1 MAIETINIDEL
12 TIEEAEVLGFK
23 PWLLSP
29 TSVIYLI
36 PSELVHCIPIGTKL
50 IDTLGAEIIYDGYKG
65 WDRIFYGC
73 VPFGVRISK
82 SRELEKRK
90 KVYGE
95 EKKVY
100 GEDEKKEFITS
111 KLSKRTLIEQAA
123 EECGE
128 LIQALL
134 KYIRASKMSDSP
146 TPVSEEEAMNNI
158 IEEFTDVMLSME
170 LLGFDKIDK
179 AIRDKKLERTFKR
192 LKEDEEE

>member
-1 MAIETINIDEL
+1 MDIDTINFDEL
-12 TIEEAEVLGFK
+12 TIEQAEVLGFK

-36 PSELVHCIPIGTKL
+36 PTYLVHCIPIGTKL
-50 IDTLGAEIIYDGYKG
+50 IDTLGAEIIYDGYKT
-65 WDRIFYGC
+65 WDHVVVYGC

-82 SRELEKRK
+82 SRELEKR
-90 KVYGE
+90 
-95 EKKVY
+95 KKVY

-146 TPVSEEEAMNNI
+146 TPVSEKEAMDNI
-158 IEEFTDVMLSME
+158 IEEFTDVVLSME
-170 LLGFDKIDK
+170 LLGFDKINKD
-179 AIRDKKLERTFKR
+179 IRDKKLERTYKR
-192 LKEDEEE
+192 LIENGEE

>member
-1 MAIETINIDEL
+1 MDISTINFDEL

-29 TSVIYLI
+29 TSVIFLI
-36 PSELVHCIPIGTKL
+36 PTNLVHCIPIGTKL
-50 IDTLGAEIIYDGYKG
+50 IDTLGAEIIYDGYNT
-65 WDRIFYGC
+65 WDCVFYGC
-73 VPFGVRISK
+73 APFGVRISK
-82 SRELEKRK
+82 SRELEKR
-90 KVYGE
+90 
-95 EKKVY
+95 KKVY

-146 TPVSEEEAMNNI
+146 TPISEKEAMDNI

-179 AIRDKKLERTFKR
+179 DIRDKKLERTYKR
-192 LKEDEEE
+192 LIENGEE